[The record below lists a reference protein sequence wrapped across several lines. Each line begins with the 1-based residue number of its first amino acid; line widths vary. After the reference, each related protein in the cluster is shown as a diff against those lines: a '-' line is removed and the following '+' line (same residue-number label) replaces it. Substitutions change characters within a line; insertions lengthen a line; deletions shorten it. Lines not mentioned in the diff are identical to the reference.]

1 MKITLNKQ
9 EAERMLTHYFNQRLD
24 EHIEHVQISDM
35 EPVREVH
42 AVTYTSLMVQELWM
56 EFMEPTNNE
65 PNFAPV
71 KIRLIKLYMG
81 LYHKLTGRQCSLVEA
96 KKFIEIHQTHY

>member
-1 MKITLNKQ
+1 MRISTNKQ
-9 EAERMLTHYFNQRLD
+9 ESERFLSYYFQQKLD
-24 EHIEHVQISDM
+24 EDVKVEILAE
-35 EPVREVH
+35 EPVREVQ
-42 AVTYTSLMVQELWM
+42 AVTYTSLMVQQLWM

-81 LYHKLTGRQCSLVEA
+81 LYHKLTGRKCGLVEA